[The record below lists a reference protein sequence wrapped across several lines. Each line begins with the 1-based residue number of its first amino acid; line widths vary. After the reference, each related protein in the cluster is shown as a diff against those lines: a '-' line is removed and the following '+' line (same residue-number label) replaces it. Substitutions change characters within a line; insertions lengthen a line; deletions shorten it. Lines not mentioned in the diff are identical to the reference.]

1 MIDLVICG
9 MRGRMGQLLVQRATG
24 STDVR
29 IAAGIGRARA
39 AADATGRGG
48 PDVISLDDAAAAV
61 RSADVVVDFSNAAF
75 TRALVERVGDALA
88 GRALVVGTT
97 GLDPTAMELLDRLSQ
112 QAAVLVAPNF
122 SIGVN
127 LLIAFTR
134 RAAAVLDRDDYDI
147 EIIEHHHNRKAD
159 SPSGTALALGA
170 AAADGRGQPLAELR
184 RDGRSGDDAGRV
196 PGEIGFHAVRGGGVV
211 GEHEVLFMG
220 GRERIRLGHDAL
232 DRALFADGALAAV
245 RWIAGRPSGRYTM
258 TEVLG
263 LQAGP
268 QRDRG

>member
-9 MRGRMGQLLVQRATG
+9 VRGRMGQLLVQRAIG

-29 IAAGIGRARA
+29 ITAGIGRARTA
-39 AADATGRGG
+39 APMTGRGG
-48 PDVISLDDAAAAV
+48 PDVLTLDDAAAAV

-75 TRALVERVGDALA
+75 TRALVERMGDALA

-97 GLDPTAMELLDRLSQ
+97 GLDPAATQLLDRLSQ
-112 QAAVLVAPNF
+112 RAAVLVAPNF

-127 LLIAFTR
+127 LLIAFAR
-134 RAAAVLDRDDYDI
+134 RAAALLGPDDYDI

-159 SPSGTALALGA
+159 APSGTALALGA
-170 AAADGRGQPLAELR
+170 AAAEGRGQPLAALR
-184 RDGRSGDDAGRV
+184 RDGRTGDAGARV

-211 GEHEVLFMG
+211 GEHEVLFIG

-263 LQAGP
+263 L
-268 QRDRG
+268 